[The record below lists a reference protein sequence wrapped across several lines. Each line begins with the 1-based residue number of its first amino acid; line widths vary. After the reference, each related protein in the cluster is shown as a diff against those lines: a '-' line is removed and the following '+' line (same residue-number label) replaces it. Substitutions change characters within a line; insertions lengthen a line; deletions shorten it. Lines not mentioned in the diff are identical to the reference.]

1 MPLVVAGKLKPQA
14 VSDEVG
20 KIEQEFRAIARSF
33 WPDDKTHKA
42 HKAGLK
48 ALAEFEAKYPCLAN
62 NLIFVRTKLS
72 LLPEV
77 GEVGE
82 AKKVAEAVVAKAIKQ
97 ANPRSVGQGAALTG
111 NGTGK
116 ESK

>member
-48 ALAEFEAKYPCLAN
+48 ALAEFEAKDPGLAN

-82 AKKVAEAVVAKAIKQ
+82 AKKVAEAVVAKAS
-97 ANPRSVGQGAALTG
+97 NPTKPGSRGPAAPP
-111 NGTGK
+111 
-116 ESK
+116 